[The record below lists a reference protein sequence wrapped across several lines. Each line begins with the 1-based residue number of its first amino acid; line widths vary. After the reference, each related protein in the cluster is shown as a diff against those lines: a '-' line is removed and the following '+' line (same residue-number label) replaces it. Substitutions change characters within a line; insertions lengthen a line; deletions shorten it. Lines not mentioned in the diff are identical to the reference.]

1 MPYARRIV
9 VTGIGVV
16 SPLGRTRAE
25 FSDSLRSMRSGVK
38 RIQMFDP
45 STLSVQIAAEI
56 PDFDPR
62 LYLEKKDRKSL
73 KMMARTVQFAVA
85 ASRLA
90 VDDSGLTPAEYDP
103 ARFGV
108 VFGSSTLPGELTE
121 LAPAAVASYDI
132 SKNEIDLQ
140 RWGAEGMFR
149 MQPMFMLNHVPNM
162 ATCHVSILHNA
173 QGPNNTITQT
183 DVAGLLAIGEAMRV
197 IQRGTADL
205 MLTGGADTRTPLVAM
220 IRYPLF
226 NQLSRRNDSPE
237 SACRP
242 FDRTRDGMVM
252 GEGAGV
258 FMLEDLDHAKNRN
271 ARIIAEAVGFAAGFD
286 PGRSGKG
293 LARVIRRAMSEAG
306 ITNGDL
312 DHVNAHAPGTTE
324 DDAWEARA
332 IAETV
337 GEVPVAAL
345 KSQMGNLG
353 AAGAAVELAGSLVGL
368 ERGWRPGTLNYRE
381 LDTHCP
387 IRVSRESGAGLRPYV
402 LKVSGT
408 EMGQCAALIVR
419 RWWD

>member
-9 VTGIGVV
+9 VTGMGVV
-16 SPLGRTRAE
+16 SPLGSTRAE
-25 FSDSLRSMRSGVK
+25 FGDSLRQMRSGVK
-38 RIQMFDP
+38 RIRMFDP
-45 STLSVQIAAEI
+45 STLPVQIAAEL

-62 LYLEKKDRKSL
+62 LYLDKKDRKSL

-90 VDDSGLTPAEYDP
+90 IDYSGLTSAQYDP
-103 ARFGV
+103 SRFGV
-108 VFGSSTLPGELTE
+108 VFGSSTVPGDTTE
-121 LAPAAVASYDI
+121 LAPVAFASYDF
-132 SKNEIDLQ
+132 SKNEIDMR
-140 RWGAEGMFR
+140 RWGSEGMDR
-149 MQPMFMLNHVPNM
+149 MQPMFMLNYVPNM
-162 ATCHVSILHNA
+162 ATCHVSILHDA
-173 QGPNNTITQT
+173 RGPNNTITQS

-197 IQRGTADL
+197 IQRGAADL
-205 MLTGGADTRTPLVAM
+205 ILTGGADTRTPLVAM

-226 NQLSRRNDSPE
+226 AQLSHRNESPE

-258 FMLEDLDHAKNRN
+258 FLLEDLEHATNRN
-271 ARIIAEAVGFAAGFD
+271 ARIMAEVVGFAAGFD

-293 LARVIRRAMSEAG
+293 LARAIRRAMGEAG
-306 ITNGDL
+306 IAPADL

-332 IAETV
+332 LAETV

-353 AAGAAVELAGSLVGL
+353 AAGAAVELAGSLLGL
-368 ERGWRPGTLNYRE
+368 ERGWRPFTMNHRE
-381 LDTHCP
+381 PDSCCP
-387 IRVSRESGAGLRPYV
+387 IRVAREPGALLKRYV

-408 EMGQCAALIVR
+408 EMGQCAALVVR